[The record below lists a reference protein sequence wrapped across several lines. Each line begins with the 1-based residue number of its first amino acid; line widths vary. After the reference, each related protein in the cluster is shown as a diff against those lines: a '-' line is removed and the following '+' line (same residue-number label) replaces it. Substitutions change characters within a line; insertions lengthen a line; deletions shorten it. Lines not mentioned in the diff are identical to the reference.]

1 MRLVIER
8 EGGFTVVD
16 DADAITEIDVRNDA
30 VVLTLQGDVN
40 KWTVDL
46 PVSSHAEACRVSA
59 AIAVKCGVL
68 VEPLAEGPEVDGEDD
83 VGEAM
88 AVATRPSTTVRRV
101 TPVSEWTRG
110 EPPRDGMTYVARE
123 GVNSLCVRWDGE
135 RWRMGM
141 LVVELGAGV
150 AHLPMPI
157 PPR

>member
-1 MRLVIER
+1 MKLVIER

-88 AVATRPSTTVRRV
+88 AVATRPSTTVRRPSPPSPP
-101 TPVSEWTRG
+101 PVVRSMPRRTTT
-110 EPPRDGMTYVARE
+110 PPRPPSRPPSRRPRASPPDG
-123 GVNSLCVRWDGE
+123 G
-135 RWRMGM
+135 
-141 LVVELGAGV
+141 
-150 AHLPMPI
+150 I
-157 PPR
+157 PPRSSRRLEFVEKCKIRMY